1 MKHKDKKELDT
12 LTDVRLLNYYKSIR
26 GKTASFVNGFY
37 CDCCGTPDWEFNYGE
52 PKEERKEKKKL
63 CLAKIKKAEDYLKFV
78 KAELEKRG
86 HIDRR

>member
-1 MKHKDKKELDT
+1 MKHKTKKELDT

-52 PKEERKEKKKL
+52 TKEERKEKKER
-63 CLAKIKKAEDYLKFV
+63 CLAQIKEAEDYLKFV
-78 KAELEKRG
+78 KSELEKRG
-86 HIDRR
+86 HVER